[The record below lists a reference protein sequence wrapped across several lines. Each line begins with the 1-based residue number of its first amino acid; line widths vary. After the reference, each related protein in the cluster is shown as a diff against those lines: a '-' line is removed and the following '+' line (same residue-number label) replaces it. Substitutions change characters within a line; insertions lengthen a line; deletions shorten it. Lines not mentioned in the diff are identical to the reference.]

1 MLNFAKAIL
10 SGFEEQWGVRYDL
23 RVAVD
28 NRRHSQPRWLM
39 IGQLSCHSLKNF
51 PKLADFPLPA
61 ILAPPCRSN
70 LGRGIE
76 DDTCTYL

>member
-10 SGFEEQWGVRYDL
+10 SSFEEHGGVRYDL

-28 NRRHSQPRWLM
+28 NRRHSQPCWLM
-39 IGQLSCHSLKNF
+39 IGQLSYHTLKNF
-51 PKLADFPLPA
+51 PKLAGFPLP
-61 ILAPPCRSN
+61 APPCRSN

>member
-10 SGFEEQWGVRYDL
+10 SSFEESMGELGMTYESLLTTV
-23 RVAVD
+23 VIVSHAG
-28 NRRHSQPRWLM
+28 LM
-39 IGQLSCHSLKNF
+39 IGQISYHTLKNF
-51 PKLADFPLPA
+51 PKLAGFPLP
-61 ILAPPCRSN
+61 APPCRSN